1 LNNTFDLAI
10 VGSGFA
16 GSLLAMI
23 ARRLGRSVILLEKG
37 RHPRFAIGESTTPL
51 TNLLL
56 EELAHRYDLPR
67 LLPLSKWGSW
77 QRAYANVACGLKRG
91 FTFYHHTF
99 GQPFTAHPDHGDQL
113 LVAASPHDEIA
124 DTHWYRPDF
133 DHFLVREAQSLG
145 VDYFDEV
152 ALRSVTMCGN
162 EVELEGERHNQ
173 AFSARARFVI
183 DATGPRGFLHHAL
196 QLPEIAHENLPP
208 TQGLY
213 THFRGVRRLSDM
225 GVSAT
230 DETPPYPV
238 DDAAVHHVFDGGW
251 IWVLRF
257 NNELTSAGVAAT
269 DTLADD
275 LRLAEG
281 ASGWQ
286 RLLERLP
293 TVAEQFSE
301 STPQFDFIHARR
313 LSFRSGSIIGNRW
326 ALLPS
331 AAGFID
337 PLLSTGF
344 PLTLLGISRLAEAIE
359 QDWGSERFEDRLRDY
374 AVQTNKELLAAERL
388 VAALYASMVDFPLFM
403 ALSRLYFAAVSF
415 AETARRLGKPQL
427 ANSFLLNQ
435 DPRFGPQSADCCAQA
450 MRGLTARQR
459 ERLIEQVYSVI
470 EPFDVAGLSD
480 RGRRNWYP
488 VNSHDLHNA
497 AYKLGATQEEIDC
510 LLCSAGFFK

>member
-1 LNNTFDLAI
+1 MNTLYDLAI

-37 RHPRFAIGESTTPL
+37 RHPRFVIGESTTPL

-67 LLPLSKWGSW
+67 LLPFSKWGSW
-77 QRAYANVACGLKRG
+77 QREYANVACGLKRG

-99 GQPFTAHPDHGDQL
+99 GQPFTAHPGHDNEL
-113 LVAASPHDEIA
+113 LVAASPHDQIA

-152 ALRSVTMCGN
+152 ALRNVTMRGN
-162 EVELEGERHNQ
+162 EIELEGERHSQ
-173 AFSARARFVI
+173 TFSARARFVV
-183 DATGPRGFLHHAL
+183 DATGPRGFLHRTL

-213 THFRGVRRLSDM
+213 THFHGVRRLSDM
-225 GVSAT
+225 GVSPA
-230 DETPPYPV
+230 DETLPYPV

-269 DTLADD
+269 NTLADE
-275 LRLAEG
+275 LKLSEG

-313 LSFRSGSIIGNRW
+313 LSFRSGSITGNRW

-374 AVQTNKELLAAERL
+374 AVQTNKELMTAERL
-388 VAALYASMVDFPLFM
+388 VAALYASMGDFPLFT
-403 ALSRLYFAAVSF
+403 ALSKLYFAAVSF

-427 ANSFLLNQ
+427 ADSYLLNQ
-435 DPRFGPQSADCCAQA
+435 DPRFGPQSADCCVQA
-450 MRGLTARQR
+450 MRGLSALQR
-459 ERLIEQVYSVI
+459 ERLIEQIYRVI
-470 EPFDVAGLSD
+470 EPFDVAGLSN
-480 RGRRNWYP
+480 RQQRNWYP
-488 VNSHDLHNA
+488 VNAQDLYNS
-497 AYKLGATQEEIDC
+497 AYKLGATREAIDH
-510 LLCSAGFFK
+510 LLHSAGFFI